1 MLFGV
6 PVAGTLAHSMI
17 MSYESEEDC
26 QDSRK
31 VKPKA
36 GGDEVDLLDLA
47 MGYRDKL
54 GWHQTQLK
62 ELYAFVSFGAA
73 YPTTFSSLVDSYDTK
88 ASGLKNFMCVSL
100 ALAEL
105 GYSPLSVRLD
115 SGDLAELSIY
125 AKKLFR
131 ETGEKFGHDFTNI

>member
-1 MLFGV
+1 
-6 PVAGTLAHSMI
+6 
-17 MSYESEEDC
+17 
-26 QDSRK
+26 
-31 VKPKA
+31 
-36 GGDEVDLLDLA
+36 
-47 MGYRDKL
+47 
-54 GWHQTQLK
+54 
-62 ELYAFVSFGAA
+62 
-73 YPTTFSSLVDSYDTK
+73 
-88 ASGLKNFMCVSL
+88 MCVSL